1 MGDAMGSNLMDKN
14 QIAVTAIALMRDS
27 VHSEVELLGADFKK
41 LIEPVMELLTSKD
54 VSFDDESKEVFRA
67 AFEGLARK
75 MIDFVDAISETERMA
90 DSALEGLGFGSV
102 QIQALTAD
110 TKEGKIVSVPIGKSK
125 KSFDA
130 GKKGYRKFDA

>member
-1 MGDAMGSNLMDKN
+1 MDKN

-27 VHSEVELLGADFKK
+27 IHSEVELLGADFKK
-41 LIEPVMELLTSKD
+41 LIEPVMELLQSKD

-75 MIDFVDAISETERMA
+75 MIDFVDAVSETERMA

-110 TKEGKIVSVPIGKSK
+110 PKEGKIVSVPIGKSK
-125 KSFDA
+125 KSVDT

>member
-1 MGDAMGSNLMDKN
+1 MDKN

-41 LIEPVMELLTSKD
+41 LLEPVMELFNSKD
-54 VSFDDESKEVFRA
+54 VVFDPESKEVLRA
-67 AFEGLARK
+67 TFEGLARK

-90 DSALEGLGFGSV
+90 DSALEGLGYGSV

-110 TKEGKIVSVPIGKSK
+110 KKEGKIVSVPIGKSK
-125 KSFDA
+125 KIADT

>member
-1 MGDAMGSNLMDKN
+1 MDKN

-27 VHSEVELLGADFKK
+27 IHSEVELLGADFKK

-75 MIDFVDAISETERMA
+75 MIDFVDAVSETERMA

>member
-1 MGDAMGSNLMDKN
+1 MDKN

-41 LIEPVMELLTSKD
+41 LIEPVMELLQSKD